1 MQIKNKL
8 AIFDMDGTL
17 FDTKNV
23 NYTAYSKALETCG
36 FTVSIDYKYYCEFCN
51 GNNYKI
57 FLPQIVKGIT
67 EEELQIVHEKKKHLY
82 VEYLKLARMNEH
94 LFAMIELIRTEY
106 LIALVTTASR
116 KNVNDILNEFRVSG
130 VFDFLIAQEDVE
142 KTKPDPECFLKAIE
156 MARVNISNTIIFEDS
171 ETGIQAAK
179 LSGAN
184 YVKVYGYN

>member
-1 MQIKNKL
+1 MQIRNKL

-23 NYTAYSKALETCG
+23 NYTAYSKALKECG
-36 FTVSIDYKYYCEFCN
+36 FAVSIDYKYYCEFCN

-57 FLPQIVKGIT
+57 FLPEIVKGIT
-67 EEELQIVHEKKKHLY
+67 EEELQAVHEKKKRLY
-82 VEYLKLARMNEH
+82 VEYLKLARVNEH
-94 LFAMIELIRTEY
+94 LFAMIELIRAEY
-106 LIALVTTASR
+106 LIALVTTASH
-116 KNVNDILNEFRVSG
+116 KNVNDILNEFNVLSM
-130 VFDFLIAQEDVE
+130 FDFIITQEDVE

-156 MARVNISNTIIFEDS
+156 KSGIDINHTIIFEDS
-171 ETGIQAAK
+171 ETGLKAAK